1 MMFSYRIL
9 AIVAFTMGIGSTE
22 AGPVGGTVSLK
33 AFSAEQLEKRLVTID
48 KTCDGLAS
56 FTLRG
61 GVGSIGCQSKSSSTS
76 ASTEWMEVDL
86 GEAQPIDEIVLVPVI
101 WRDSKTGY
109 GADGFPVEFSVLAG
123 TAGCTNVV
131 ATFGA
136 KDRLL
141 PRIAPLIV
149 PCPGMTAS
157 WVRIEATALSARAY
171 DGRFVFYLS
180 ELMVFN
186 GQENVALRK
195 TVQVS
200 RWRGSEGRAE
210 PISRQALVDGFVPY
224 LMDAAEGEQSQA
236 FVSGIGV
243 GAKPSLTIDLGTLQP
258 LDRIHL
264 HLVDVSDSVPNSMPG
279 NYGFPRRLIVEGAT
293 LADFSD
299 AVCLS
304 DDFYKTMFD
313 VGPIIM
319 RRFFATRCR
328 YVRLTAIDPYVETQ
342 GNKSGT
348 LVGLAEIECFANGK
362 NVAVGTSV
370 SANFDSSLPDRK
382 LSAITDGCNYYGKI
396 LSVRDWMEQLALRHD
411 LEAERPVV
419 AAELKSRYERQKFVL
434 RWMSWLT
441 VVLAAGIGLTV
452 LVDRH
457 IRQRQMNQLKQRFAA
472 DLHDE
477 LGANLHAIGIMSD
490 LAKDALD
497 SSDELKELV
506 GEIRAITERTGAAVR
521 YCSDMQESN
530 LYGNMVDEMNR
541 TARRIMAD
549 LDYSIAIEGA
559 AILDK
564 LRPRTRVDLFL
575 FFKES
580 LINISRHSKATKTR
594 VSLVANRSE
603 VSLTITDNGV
613 GLADLGNHEVP
624 LSLKRRA
631 RLLGAQVSLAPSA
644 EGGACITLILRRGL
658 FRAIG

>member
-1 MMFSYRIL
+1 MMLSYRIL
-9 AIVAFTMGIGSTE
+9 AIIALVAGIHSAE
-22 AGPVGGTVSLK
+22 AAPAGKSASLK
-33 AFSAEQLEKRLVTID
+33 AFSSEQLEQRLSTLD

-56 FTLRG
+56 YTLRG
-61 GVGSIGCQSKSSSTS
+61 GVGSIGCQSKSSSTR
-76 ASTEWMEVDL
+76 ASMEWMEVNL
-86 GEAQPIDEIVLVPVI
+86 GEPQPIDEIVLVPVI

-109 GADGFPVEFSVLAG
+109 GADGFPVEFRVLAG
-123 TAGCTNVV
+123 KGGSSHVV
-131 ATFGA
+131 ASFGV
-136 KDRLL
+136 KDKLL

-157 WVRIEATALSARAY
+157 WVRVEAATLSSRAY

-195 TVQVS
+195 PVQVS
-200 RWRGSEGRAE
+200 SWHGPEGSAE
-210 PISRQALVDGFVPY
+210 PLSRQALVDGFVPY

-236 FVSGIGV
+236 FVSGIGI
-243 GAKPSLTIDLGTLQP
+243 GEKPSLMIDLGTIQP
-258 LDRIHL
+258 LNRIHL

-293 LADFSD
+293 QADYSD

-319 RRFFATRCR
+319 RSFSATRCR
-328 YVRLTAIDPYVETQ
+328 YVRLTVIDPYVETQ

-348 LVGLAEIECFANGK
+348 LIGFAEIECFANGT
-362 NVAVGTSV
+362 NVAVGRLV
-370 SANFDSSLPDRK
+370 SANFDSLLPERK
-382 LSAITDGCNYYGKI
+382 FSAITDGCNYYGKI
-396 LSVRDWMEQLALRHD
+396 LRLRDWMEQLALRHD

-419 AAELKSRYERQKFVL
+419 AAELKARYERQKCVL
-434 RWMSWLT
+434 RWMSWLA

-452 LVDRH
+452 LLERH
-457 IRQRQMNQLKQRFAA
+457 IHQRQMSRLKQRFAA

-490 LAKDALD
+490 LAKEALD
-497 SSDELKELV
+497 NPDDLKELV
-506 GEIRAITERTGAAVR
+506 DEIRAITERTGAAVR
-521 YCSDMQESN
+521 YCSDMQESS

-549 LDYSIAIEGA
+549 VDYSISIEGA
-559 AILDK
+559 AIIDK

-580 LINISRHSKATKTR
+580 LINISRHSKATQTR
-594 VSLVANRSE
+594 VSLMAKRSE
-603 VSLTITDNGV
+603 VCLTITDNGV

-624 LSLKRRA
+624 VSLKRRA
-631 RLLGAQVSLAPSA
+631 RLLGAQVSLTPSA

-658 FRAIG
+658 FRALG